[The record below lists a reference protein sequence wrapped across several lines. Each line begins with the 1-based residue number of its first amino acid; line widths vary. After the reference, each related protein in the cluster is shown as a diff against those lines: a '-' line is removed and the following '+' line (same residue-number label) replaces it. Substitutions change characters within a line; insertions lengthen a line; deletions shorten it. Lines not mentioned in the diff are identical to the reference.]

1 MAYLHKN
8 NVIHRDLKPE
18 NILIDDYLYPK
29 IADFGLSKITDILS
43 ISMNIQSQNGLKG
56 TPIYMAP
63 EISTD
68 EKYSKSSDVYAFSF
82 IVYELLT
89 LEVPFKNFSIQ
100 KIFKMI
106 VSQGYR
112 PKIKED
118 IPICYKELIEKCW
131 SQNPDERPTFEQII
145 DDLKNNPDYIT
156 DLVDEAEFFDYV
168 G

>member
-1 MAYLHKN
+1 MYLKTSLEYKG
-8 NVIHRDLKPE
+8 ICLKK
-18 NILIDDYLYPK
+18 LTQSQL
-29 IADFGLSKITDILS
+29 
-43 ISMNIQSQNGLKG
+43 SMNIQSQNGLKG

-63 EISTD
+63 EIFTD

-112 PKIKED
+112 PEIKED
-118 IPICYKELIEKCW
+118 IPICYKELIEKNCF
-131 SQNPDERPTFEQII
+131 SFDDKISVIPKESFKKNSII
-145 DDLKNNPDYIT
+145 RNLFVSNGVKKNWRKCI
-156 DLVDEAEFFDYV
+156 LSMSKS
-168 G
+168 